1 MIFDHLLKREGIW
14 KNFTE
19 AYKNNKI
26 PNAYILF
33 GDEGVGKEA
42 LSIEL
47 AGLLNCKRPI
57 NNLNACGGCRSC
69 ISIKSFQHEDIHFIH
84 PLPAKKNN
92 SKSNYIDPK
101 IIDELKS
108 NYNEKIKNP
117 YHKIRIEN
125 ANTISINS
133 IRELKKKLFLSKSDE
148 NWSVVIIFDAE
159 RLCIPKSEPAN
170 ALLKILEEPPNKT
183 LFILITSKMNLIIPT
198 IQSRCQKIFFPNLSK
213 EDIRNYAKEYDYEI
227 EEDAL
232 QMADGSISNF
242 IDIVNNQMTN
252 EINTLLQSF
261 YRKSIDSFEDILSF
275 FNKIKSKDKIYIYLN
290 YLVIATKDIYLLS
303 LNKSSTKIHY
313 TFLYEIYNQILTA
326 SPNGDWV
333 RIIGAINQ
341 CSLDI
346 NRNIN
351 LSISIYNM
359 LINVQY
365 CLEGKS
371 IDRFKSNLIKEL

>member
-42 LSIEL
+42 LSVEL

-69 ISIKSFQHEDIHFIH
+69 ISIKSFQHEDVHFIH
-84 PLPAKKNN
+84 PIPAKKNN

-183 LFILITSKMNLIIPT
+183 PISKKLTSLF
-198 IQSRCQKIFFPNLSK
+198 
-213 EDIRNYAKEYDYEI
+213 
-227 EEDAL
+227 
-232 QMADGSISNF
+232 
-242 IDIVNNQMTN
+242 
-252 EINTLLQSF
+252 
-261 YRKSIDSFEDILSF
+261 
-275 FNKIKSKDKIYIYLN
+275 
-290 YLVIATKDIYLLS
+290 
-303 LNKSSTKIHY
+303 
-313 TFLYEIYNQILTA
+313 
-326 SPNGDWV
+326 
-333 RIIGAINQ
+333 
-341 CSLDI
+341 
-346 NRNIN
+346 
-351 LSISIYNM
+351 
-359 LINVQY
+359 
-365 CLEGKS
+365 
-371 IDRFKSNLIKEL
+371 